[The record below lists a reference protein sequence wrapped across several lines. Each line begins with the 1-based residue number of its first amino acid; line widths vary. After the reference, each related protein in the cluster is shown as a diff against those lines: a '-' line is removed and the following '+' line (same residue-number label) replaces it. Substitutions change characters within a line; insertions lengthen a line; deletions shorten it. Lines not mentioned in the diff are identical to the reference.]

1 MVDTSSAST
10 GSRRVLVFG
19 ASGGVGR
26 HVVEQALARGH
37 EVRAVV
43 RSAGKLSLS
52 DPKLTIV
59 AAQLSERQAID
70 AAVRGAES
78 VISALGPSLDRRATG
93 MPLVQGTQN
102 IVDAM
107 EAAGVQRYV
116 GIATPSLRDPRDRRS
131 LLGTLVPLMGRLLLP
146 RAYRELLAM
155 LQIVVPATSSGRS
168 RASPVRPTARLRA
181 TCGPASSVATS
192 SARRRSRGPT
202 SPPSCS
208 TSSKTPASSAPR
220 PPSATNPTEKGP
232 EP

>member
-1 MVDTSSAST
+1 MADTSSAAT

-37 EVRAVV
+37 EVRVVV
-43 RSAGKLSLS
+43 RSPGKLSLS

-59 AAQLSERQAID
+59 AAELSERQAID

-107 EAAGVQRYV
+107 EAADVQALRRHRH
-116 GIATPSLRDPRDRRS
+116 PSLRDPRDRRG
-131 LLGTLVPLMGRLLLP
+131 LLGMLVPLIGRLLLP
-146 RAYRELLAM
+146 RAYRELLAIS
-155 LQIVVPATSSGRS
+155 QIVVNSDLEWTIARFTRPTDGPATGNVRAGFLGRDTLGAAIT
-168 RASPVRPTARLRA
+168 RADIATFLLDQLEDTRFIRA
-181 TCGPASSVATS
+181 APAIS
-192 SARRRSRGPT
+192 
-202 SPPSCS
+202 
-208 TSSKTPASSAPR
+208 
-220 PPSATNPTEKGP
+220 N
-232 EP
+232 

>member
-1 MVDTSSAST
+1 MADTSSAAT

-43 RSAGKLSLS
+43 RSPGKLSLS

-59 AAQLSERQAID
+59 AAELSERQAID

-107 EAAGVQRYV
+107 EAADVQALRRHRH
-116 GIATPSLRDPRDRRS
+116 PSLRDPRDRRG
-131 LLGTLVPLMGRLLLP
+131 LLGMLVPLIGRLLLP

-155 LQIVVPATSSGRS
+155 SQIVVNSDSSGRS
-168 RASPVRPTARLRA
+168 RASPVRPTARRRA
-181 TCGPASSVATS
+181 TCAPASSVATR
-192 SARRRSRGPT
+192 SARRSRGPT

-220 PPSATNPTEKGP
+220 PPSATDPTEKGP
-232 EP
+232 EQ